1 MAHSHHTG
9 VSILKRI
16 HSLVEN
22 VCVFLSYEIVIFFF
36 FFLQCY
42 FASGGTMAIKQ
53 AHFIYSSDSV
63 LEDK

>member
-1 MAHSHHTG
+1 M
-9 VSILKRI
+9 
-16 HSLVEN
+16 
-22 VCVFLSYEIVIFFF
+22 FLSYEIVIFF